1 MAQQLS
7 PPPPAPGEGQ
17 SHRSVLV
24 AIGALLLGML
34 LAALDQ
40 TIVSTA
46 LPTIVSELGGLD
58 HLSWVVTAY
67 LLAATAATPLWGKL
81 GDQYGRKKLFQ
92 TAIVIFLIGSALC
105 GIAQN
110 MPQLIGFRALQGLGG
125 GGLMVLSMAIVGDLV
140 TPRERGKYQGLFGAV
155 FGVTSVLGPLLGGFF
170 TEHLSWRWVFYIN
183 LPIGVVALVVIA
195 AVLHIPVRREKHTID
210 YLGTFLI
217 ASVAT
222 ALVLVASLGGTTWA
236 WSSPQII
243 ALAVLAVVLL
253 VAFIAVERRAVEPV
267 LPLKLFRIRT
277 FSLVAVISFVIGFAM
292 FGAMTY
298 LPTFLQ
304 VVHDITPTMSGVHML
319 PMVFGLLITSTASG
333 QIVSRT
339 GRWKVFPLAGTALTA
354 VGLLLL
360 HNLDEN
366 SSTWLMSAY
375 FFVFGAGLG
384 LVMQVLVLVAQNSV
398 SYQDLGVATSGAT
411 FFRSIGSA
419 FGVAIFGTIFANRL
433 TGQLTDALAGQSL
446 PSGVDAGRLA
456 ADPRAIGQ
464 LPADLRPGVL
474 GAYSTSITDVFLYA
488 VPVVL
493 LAFVL
498 AWFLREDKLQGS
510 VTAPDSRPDP
520 RLQPRRALLVRRV
533 RPRAVGAGHPGG
545 PPRDLREDHRA
556 GRLRPAARGQLAA
569 PADQAAR
576 HRRTRAARRDRSRT
590 AACDHRRG
598 PAGRGTRTGPPGG
611 PADDPH
617 RRGGRGRRPPLPG
630 PRGLPGRAPRRLV
643 GPRAPDRPGQTRQR
657 TDRRGQRIDQGAPA
671 LPDASPRPRGPPA
684 PRRARGP
691 PPGPRRP
698 GRPRPPAPARLTRPP
713 GPPGGTVRHIA
724 AGRVTAP
731 WRTSAPRTG
740 YGGGTPATSRY
751 PCFVYSPRA
760 STRSWRVSSRSSR
773 TPYDLA
779 ASSTAASSSPPPPVP
794 RNPGRTYTRVSSAV
808 PGPAASVSTS
818 PAQLAALLPYRPT
831 TNCPV
836 GGTSRPAPSSAS
848 PSAISSAVA
857 GRCQ

>member
-498 AWFLREDKLQGS
+498 AWFLREDKLRGS
-510 VTAPDSRPDP
+510 VTAPDAGQTLASNPVERSSYDECA
-520 RLQPRRALLVRRV
+520 RALSVLATREGRREIYEKITARAGYDLLPAASWLLLRIKRHGTVEPARLAETAPVPLHVITDAARQVEERGLARREGLQMILTDAGAEAVVHLSQAREDSLAELLGDWWGPERPTDLVRLVSELTAEVSGSTRE
-533 RPRAVGAGHPGG
+533 RPHSPT
-545 PPRDLREDHRA
+545 PPRDHEAH
-556 GRLRPAARGQLAA
+556 LRPDEREAHLRALD
-569 PADQAAR
+569 DQ
-576 HRRTRAARRDRSRT
+576 
-590 AACDHRRG
+590 
-598 PAGRGTRTGPPGG
+598 
-611 PADDPH
+611 DDPGH
-617 RRGGRGRRPPLPG
+617 PH
-630 PRGLPGRAPRRLV
+630 
-643 GPRAPDRPGQTRQR
+643 
-657 TDRRGQRIDQGAPA
+657 
-671 LPDASPRPRGPPA
+671 PPA
-684 PRRARGP
+684 
-691 PPGPRRP
+691 
-698 GRPRPPAPARLTRPP
+698 
-713 GPPGGTVRHIA
+713 
-724 AGRVTAP
+724 
-731 WRTSAPRTG
+731 
-740 YGGGTPATSRY
+740 
-751 PCFVYSPRA
+751 
-760 STRSWRVSSRSSR
+760 
-773 TPYDLA
+773 
-779 ASSTAASSSPPPPVP
+779 
-794 RNPGRTYTRVSSAV
+794 
-808 PGPAASVSTS
+808 
-818 PAQLAALLPYRPT
+818 
-831 TNCPV
+831 
-836 GGTSRPAPSSAS
+836 
-848 PSAISSAVA
+848 
-857 GRCQ
+857 

>member
-1 MAQQLS
+1 MAQRLS
-7 PPPPAPGEGQ
+7 PSPPAPGEGQ

-81 GDQYGRKKLFQ
+81 GDQYGRKRLFQ

-105 GIAQN
+105 GVAQN

-243 ALAVLAVVLL
+243 GLAVLAVVLL

-267 LPLKLFRIRT
+267 LPLKLFRTRT
-277 FSLVAVISFVIGFAM
+277 FALVAVISFVIGFAM

-319 PMVFGLLITSTASG
+319 PMVFGLLITSTGSG

-339 GRWKVFPLAGTALTA
+339 GRWKVFPILGTAITA

-360 HNLDEN
+360 HQLDEN
-366 SSTWLMSAY
+366 SSTWLMSAF

-398 SYQDLGVATSGAT
+398 SYQDLGVATSGVT

-433 TGQLTDALAGQSL
+433 TGQLTDALAGQPL
-446 PSGVDAGRLA
+446 PTGVDVGRLA

-464 LPADLRPGVL
+464 LPADLRPSVL

-498 AWFLREDKLQGS
+498 AWFLREDRLRGS
-510 VTAPDSRPDP
+510 VTAPDTSQTLASNPVERSSYDECA
-520 RLQPRRALLVRRV
+520 RALSVLATREGRREIYEKITARAGYDLLPAASWLLLRIKRHGTVEPARLAETAPVPLHVITDAARQVEERGLARREGLQMILTDTGAEAVVRLSQAREDSLAELLGDWWGPERPTDLVRLVSELTAEVSGSTRE
-533 RPRAVGAGHPGG
+533 RPHYPK
-545 PPRDLREDHRA
+545 PPRDHEAHLRQDEREALERRFDERDGLGRRSA
-556 GRLRPAARGQLAA
+556 GRES
-569 PADQAAR
+569 
-576 HRRTRAARRDRSRT
+576 HRRRS
-590 AACDHRRG
+590 DDGDEH
-598 PAGRGTRTGPPGG
+598 GRQ
-611 PADDPH
+611 H
-617 RRGGRGRRPPLPG
+617 
-630 PRGLPGRAPRRLV
+630 
-643 GPRAPDRPGQTRQR
+643 
-657 TDRRGQRIDQGAPA
+657 
-671 LPDASPRPRGPPA
+671 PPA
-684 PRRARGP
+684 
-691 PPGPRRP
+691 
-698 GRPRPPAPARLTRPP
+698 
-713 GPPGGTVRHIA
+713 
-724 AGRVTAP
+724 
-731 WRTSAPRTG
+731 
-740 YGGGTPATSRY
+740 
-751 PCFVYSPRA
+751 
-760 STRSWRVSSRSSR
+760 
-773 TPYDLA
+773 
-779 ASSTAASSSPPPPVP
+779 
-794 RNPGRTYTRVSSAV
+794 
-808 PGPAASVSTS
+808 
-818 PAQLAALLPYRPT
+818 
-831 TNCPV
+831 
-836 GGTSRPAPSSAS
+836 
-848 PSAISSAVA
+848 
-857 GRCQ
+857 

>member
-7 PPPPAPGEGQ
+7 PSPPAPGEGQ

-105 GIAQN
+105 GVAQN

-183 LPIGVVALVVIA
+183 LPIGVVALVGIA

-243 ALAVLAVVLL
+243 GLAVLAVVLL

-267 LPLKLFRIRT
+267 LPLKLFRMRT
-277 FSLVAVISFVIGFAM
+277 FALVAVISFVIGFAM

-319 PMVFGLLITSTASG
+319 PMVFGLLITSTGSG

-339 GRWKVFPLAGTALTA
+339 GRWKVFPILGTATTA

-360 HNLDEN
+360 HQLDEN

-398 SYQDLGVATSGAT
+398 SYQDLGVATSGVT

-446 PSGVDAGRLA
+446 PTGVDAGRLA

-474 GAYSTSITDVFLYA
+474 GAYSTSITEVFLYA

-498 AWFLREDKLQGS
+498 AWFLREDKLRGS
-510 VTAPDSRPDP
+510 VTAPDTSQTLASNPVERSSYDECA
-520 RLQPRRALLVRRV
+520 RALSVLATREGRREIYEKITARAGYDLLPAASWLLLRIKRHGTVEPARLAETAPVPLHVITDAARQVEERGLARREGLQMILTDTGAEAVVRLSQAREDSLAELLGDWWGPERPTDLVRLVSELTAEVSGSTRE
-533 RPRAVGAGHPGG
+533 RPHSPT
-545 PPRDLREDHRA
+545 PPRDHEAHLRHDEREA
-556 GRLRPAARGQLAA
+556 LE
-569 PADQAAR
+569 
-576 HRRTRAARRDRSRT
+576 RRFDEREA
-590 AACDHRRG
+590 
-598 PAGRGTRTGPPGG
+598 
-611 PADDPH
+611 
-617 RRGGRGRRPPLPG
+617 L
-630 PRGLPGRAPRRLV
+630 
-643 GPRAPDRPGQTRQR
+643 
-657 TDRRGQRIDQGAPA
+657 DRRFDDSESHDRGSDDSDDHG
-671 LPDASPRPRGPPA
+671 RPHPPA
-684 PRRARGP
+684 
-691 PPGPRRP
+691 
-698 GRPRPPAPARLTRPP
+698 
-713 GPPGGTVRHIA
+713 
-724 AGRVTAP
+724 
-731 WRTSAPRTG
+731 
-740 YGGGTPATSRY
+740 
-751 PCFVYSPRA
+751 
-760 STRSWRVSSRSSR
+760 
-773 TPYDLA
+773 
-779 ASSTAASSSPPPPVP
+779 
-794 RNPGRTYTRVSSAV
+794 
-808 PGPAASVSTS
+808 
-818 PAQLAALLPYRPT
+818 
-831 TNCPV
+831 
-836 GGTSRPAPSSAS
+836 
-848 PSAISSAVA
+848 
-857 GRCQ
+857 

>member
-7 PPPPAPGEGQ
+7 PSPPAPGEGQ

-105 GIAQN
+105 GVAQN

-243 ALAVLAVVLL
+243 GLAVLAVVLL

-267 LPLKLFRIRT
+267 LPLKLFRMRT
-277 FSLVAVISFVIGFAM
+277 FALVAVISFVIGFAM

-319 PMVFGLLITSTASG
+319 PMVFGLLITSTGSG

-339 GRWKVFPLAGTALTA
+339 GRWKVFPILGTAITA

-360 HNLDEN
+360 HQLDEN

-398 SYQDLGVATSGAT
+398 SYQDLGVATSGVT

-446 PSGVDAGRLA
+446 PTGVDAGRLA

-464 LPADLRPGVL
+464 LPADLRPSVL

-498 AWFLREDKLQGS
+498 AWFLREDKLRGS
-510 VTAPDSRPDP
+510 VTAPDTSQTLASNPVERSSYDECA
-520 RLQPRRALLVRRV
+520 RALSVLATREGRREIYEKITARAGYDLLPAASWLLLRIKRHGTVEPARLAETAPVPLHVITDAARQVEERGLARREGLQMILTDTGVEAVVRLSQAREDSLAELLGDWWGPERPTDLVKLVSELTAEVSGSTRE
-533 RPRAVGAGHPGG
+533 RPHFPQ
-545 PPRDLREDHRA
+545 PPRDHEAHLRQDEREA
-556 GRLRPAARGQLAA
+556 LE
-569 PADQAAR
+569 R
-576 HRRTRAARRDRSRT
+576 HFDERD
-590 AACDHRRG
+590 G
-598 PAGRGTRTGPPGG
+598 L
-611 PADDPH
+611 
-617 RRGGRGRRPPLPG
+617 GRRFD
-630 PRGLPGRAPRRLV
+630 
-643 GPRAPDRPGQTRQR
+643 DRESH
-657 TDRRGQRIDQGAPA
+657 DRRSDDSDDHGRHH
-671 LPDASPRPRGPPA
+671 PPA
-684 PRRARGP
+684 
-691 PPGPRRP
+691 
-698 GRPRPPAPARLTRPP
+698 
-713 GPPGGTVRHIA
+713 
-724 AGRVTAP
+724 
-731 WRTSAPRTG
+731 
-740 YGGGTPATSRY
+740 
-751 PCFVYSPRA
+751 
-760 STRSWRVSSRSSR
+760 
-773 TPYDLA
+773 
-779 ASSTAASSSPPPPVP
+779 
-794 RNPGRTYTRVSSAV
+794 
-808 PGPAASVSTS
+808 
-818 PAQLAALLPYRPT
+818 
-831 TNCPV
+831 
-836 GGTSRPAPSSAS
+836 
-848 PSAISSAVA
+848 
-857 GRCQ
+857 